1 MSKNSAIDIILR
13 VRPHKNVYKGFS
25 ILIVTQVWTKRSERL
40 LSSSQRTRSR
50 VISITNKRNGCSNS
64 TRLLEC
70 RLDRNRFLIRLLKM
84 LLILLWRVLMALFL
98 HMGRLVLEKLLL

>member
-25 ILIVTQVWTKRSERL
+25 ILIITQVWTRRRGRL
-40 LSSSQRTRSR
+40 PSSFQRTRSR

-64 TRLLEC
+64 TRLLGW
-70 RLDRNRFLIRLLKM
+70 RLARNRSSIRLPKM

-98 HMGRLVLEKLLL
+98 LMGRLVPEKLLP